1 MKISN
6 LAKYAIGITTGAAM
20 LAACSSNGGSSLAP
34 SGATGSM
41 PMISHVGKLTMVNGV
56 LMTAAHPNLAG
67 LRGGLITPDKHHK
80 KKAGDQFISD
90 FGNGVVDEFDYP
102 KSVHRI
108 DQRRL
113 RGSRRMHQRAVRQRK
128 EDLLGNGFGQPY
140 N

>member
-34 SGATGSM
+34 SGASSTGA

-67 LRGGLITPDKHHK
+67 LRGGPITPDKHHHKK
-80 KKAGDQFISD
+80 KKADQNISD
-90 FGNGVVDEFDYP
+90 FGNGVTSIF
-102 KSVHRI
+102 
-108 DQRRL
+108 
-113 RGSRRMHQRAVRQRK
+113 
-128 EDLLGNGFGQPY
+128 
-140 N
+140 